1 MRRAISTGVAAAV
14 ATMFAVSA
22 GAQTTTQTG
31 SGKGGSPHVKTAWQI
46 NGANISIEYGRPS
59 IKGRSESQMMP
70 NGLEW
75 RTGADEATVLTSD
88 KPLVFGTVSLVPGSY
103 TINTR
108 PGATEWKL
116 ILGKLDKVGQ
126 WGVPYLPALEIG
138 RTPMKLGRSPA
149 HVEQVTYSIE
159 PSATGGTLR
168 IEWGTT
174 SVTTQFTIGK

>member
-1 MRRAISTGVAAAV
+1 MRRTISTVIAAAV
-14 ATMFAVSA
+14 VTMFTASA

-31 SGKGGSPHVKTAWQI
+31 SGKGGSAHVKTAWEI

-59 IKGRSESQMMP
+59 LKGRPESQMMP

-75 RTGADEATVLTSD
+75 RTGADEATVITSD
-88 KPLVFGTVSLVPGSY
+88 KPLTFGAVSLAPGSY
-103 TINTR
+103 TINTV

-116 ILGKLDKVGQ
+116 VLGKLGKAGQ

-138 RTPMKLGRSPA
+138 RTAMKLGRSPA
-149 HVEQVTYSIE
+149 HVELVTYSID
-159 PSATGGTLR
+159 PSAAGGTLR

-174 SVTTQFTIGK
+174 SVTTPFTIGK